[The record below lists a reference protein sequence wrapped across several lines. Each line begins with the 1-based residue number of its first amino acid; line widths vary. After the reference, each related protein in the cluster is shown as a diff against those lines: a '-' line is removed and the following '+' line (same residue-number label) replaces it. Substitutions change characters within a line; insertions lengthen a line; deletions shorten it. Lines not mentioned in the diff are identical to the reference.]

1 VEWTETAAAPCI
13 IEAEA
18 IMVEIT
24 WLGHSSFQLRLAA
37 GETILLDPWLEG
49 NPKYPHGFH
58 VQRCDAILVSHG
70 HFDHIAS
77 VIDIAKKHKSTVV
90 AIYEIATWL
99 GSKGVAHTVGMNKGG
114 TAQVAGI
121 SATMVHALHSSSI
134 QDGEHTIYAGEA
146 AGYIL
151 TFPDG
156 RRAYFAGDTT
166 VFGDM
171 RLIADLY
178 QPELAFLPIG
188 DLYTMS
194 PKEAALACR
203 LMRPKKVIPMHWGTF
218 PPLTGRPEQLAREI
232 HDLPGTSVWTLEPG
246 VPVEW

>member
-1 VEWTETAAAPCI
+1 
-13 IEAEA
+13 
-18 IMVEIT
+18 MVDIT
-24 WLGHSSFQLRLAA
+24 WLGHSSFQFQLAS
-37 GETILLDPWLEG
+37 GETILVDPWLDG
-49 NPKYPHGFH
+49 NPKCPADFK
-58 VQRCDAILVSHG
+58 VKRCDAILVTHG

-77 VIDIAKKHKSTVV
+77 VVDLAKKHNSTVV
-90 AIYEIATWL
+90 AIYEIASWL
-99 GSKGVAHTVGMNKGG
+99 GSKGVANAVGMNKGG

-134 QDGEHTIYAGEA
+134 QDGDQTIYAGEA
-146 AGYIL
+146 AGYVI

-178 QPELAFLPIG
+178 EPELAFLPIG

-203 LMRPKKVIPMHWGTF
+203 MMRPKKVIPMHWGTF
-218 PPLTGRPEQLAREI
+218 PPLIGRPEQLAEHI
-232 HDLPGTSVWTLEPG
+232 KDLPGTSVWTLEPG
-246 VPVEW
+246 VTVQW